1 MTYRTIMEVL
11 SRCGL
16 GAILAAQDGSI
27 LAINETGDRLL
38 GGEGKRKG
46 MALAQ
51 AAPFLQGEGQAAGN
65 PAFNVYLKAC
75 PAPELAEL
83 PPGTRLLV
91 FRDATKEV
99 RHDILLGIFD
109 HIPEAITVYDSEYRM
124 LMLNCAAEKLESHL
138 SEHILGKHGQELF
151 TAQKDSVLT
160 IPLVLEEKRPVL
172 NLRQNFVTHTG
183 KKLHLVSNSY
193 PIMENGEVV
202 AAMCMQED
210 LSAMDNLSKRVS
222 ELQRL
227 LAVAHSSPK
236 TTGESS
242 LRASFHFSDISYTGA
257 AMRKTIER
265 CQLIAES
272 DSPVMIYGETG
283 TGKELFAQ
291 SIHNASRRCHGP
303 FIAINCAAIPGT
315 LLESML
321 FGTEKGAYTGALQRE
336 GLLEQ
341 ANMGTLLLDEINSMD
356 ITLQSKLL
364 RVLQDGMVRRV
375 GGLSSTHVDVRI
387 ISNTNIPPM
396 QAIEQKQ
403 LRKDLYYRLGVVNI
417 TIPPLR
423 ERKEDIPLLAKN
435 FMVAGNEKIRKNAA
449 GLAPRTLQLFYAYD
463 WPGNVRELQ
472 HAIEY
477 ALNILPRDQDTILPE
492 HIPEHILDAAGGA
505 AAEPAEQGADGRQ
518 TVQQVMQQAA
528 RQCIQKALQENNGNI
543 SRTAK
548 AVGLTR
554 QNLQHYIK
562 KLGIQVP
569 DGKGAHEGAPF

>member
-1 MTYRTIMEVL
+1 MMTYRNVMDAF
-11 SRCGL
+11 SHCGL
-16 GAILAAQDGSI
+16 GAILTAQDNAI
-27 LAINETGDRLL
+27 LDINETGDRLL
-38 GGEGKRKG
+38 HGEGKMKG
-46 MALAQ
+46 MVLDQ
-51 AAPFLQGEGQAAGN
+51 AAPFLLKDEGADCIGN

-75 PAPELAEL
+75 PSPELADL

-91 FRDATKEV
+91 FRDATQEV
-99 RHDILLGIFD
+99 RHDILLSILD
-109 HIPEAITVYDSEYRM
+109 HVPEAITVYDSECRM
-124 LMLNCAAEKLESHL
+124 LMLNGAAEKLESHL
-138 SEHILGKHGQELF
+138 SENILGKHGEELF
-151 TAQKDSVLT
+151 TAQKDSVLA
-160 IPLVLEEKRPVL
+160 IPLVLEEKRPIL
-172 NLRQNFVTHTG
+172 NLRQNFVTHLG

-193 PIMENGEVV
+193 PIMEKGRLV

-210 LSAMDNLSKRVS
+210 LSALDNLSKRVS

-227 LAVAHSSPK
+227 LTVAHNSPK
-236 TTGESS
+236 AQTGPS
-242 LRASFHFSDISYTGA
+242 LSASYHFSDISYTGA

-291 SIHNASRRCHGP
+291 SIHNASRRRDRP

-375 GGLSSTHVDVRI
+375 GGLNSTHVDVRI

-396 QAIEQKQ
+396 QAIEEKQ

-423 ERKEDIPLLAKN
+423 ERKDDIPLLAKN
-435 FMVAGNEKIRKNAA
+435 FIMAGNEKIRKNAS
-449 GLAPRTLQLFYAYD
+449 GLDEQTLQIFYAYD

-477 ALNILPRDQDTILPE
+477 ALNILPHDLEIILPE
-492 HIPEHILDAAGGA
+492 YIPEHILEAVGA
-505 AAEPAEQGADGRQ
+505 QRYAPVPAHREPQNVRQ
-518 TVQQVMQQAA
+518 AMQEAA
-528 RQCIQKALQENNGNI
+528 RRCIRQALEQNGNNI

-562 KLGIQVP
+562 KLGMIP
-569 DGKGAHEGAPF
+569 